1 MSLNGFAMKPL
12 KITVVGTSQ
21 DGRHDQQ
28 YNKING
34 HITLQMIWATVKSR
48 FSTLTVIQCIQGHY
62 FGCIVNTKQ

>member
-21 DGRHDQQ
+21 DGCNDQQ

-34 HITLQMIWATVKSR
+34 HITLQMI
-48 FSTLTVIQCIQGHY
+48 
-62 FGCIVNTKQ
+62 